1 MARRKRIEI
10 GDGIMVAFDQRA
22 RGEESPYWQGR
33 LMKDGKV
40 VGTFSNHGRGGATI
54 IEPPAMVDALRALV
68 DKAVP
73 QVGPTLAEREHVAIL
88 YADIA
93 LYEPGCG
100 NVTLKQVVREFALMA
115 PSPR

>member
-10 GDGIMVAFDQRA
+10 GDGIMVAFDHRA

-33 LMKDGKV
+33 LMKEGKV

-54 IEPPAMVDALRALV
+54 IEPPAMVDALRAVV
-68 DKAVP
+68 DKAEP
-73 QVGPTLAEREHVAIL
+73 QVGPMLAEREHVAIL

-93 LYEPGCG
+93 LHEPGCVY
-100 NVTLKQVVREFALMA
+100 VTLKQVVREFALMA

>member
-1 MARRKRIEI
+1 MARRRRIEI
-10 GDGIMVAFDQRA
+10 GDEIVVAFEQRE

-40 VGTFSNHGRGGATI
+40 VGTFSNAGRGGATVVQ
-54 IEPPAMVDALRALV
+54 PPAVVDGLRALV
-68 DKAVP
+68 DKAEP
-73 QVGPTLAEREHVAIL
+73 QVGPMLAEREHVAIL

-93 LYEPGCG
+93 LYEPGCA
-100 NVTLKQVVREFALMA
+100 NVTLTQVVREFALMA

>member
-1 MARRKRIEI
+1 VVDKRT
-10 GDGIMVAFDQRA
+10 
-22 RGEESPYWQGR
+22 YWQGR

-40 VGTFSNHGRGGATI
+40 VGTFSNAGRGGATVVQ
-54 IEPPAMVDALRALV
+54 PPAMVDALRALV
-68 DKAVP
+68 DKAEP
-73 QVGPTLAEREHVAIL
+73 QVGPTLAEREHVTIL

-100 NVTLKQVVREFALMA
+100 NATLTQVVREFALMA